1 MRTLW
6 VLSLA
11 QEKVP
16 RPPVR
21 EPAICR
27 ACRHPRHKERAFG
40 SFWPVPKGTRP
51 GGENPK
57 PKEVAG
63 TLRRKVLVLRRNL
76 VVAKSALLRFRPRAA
91 KTALRFLAPPLPT
104 EPASLGFGGG
114 PERGP
119 AGIRRQKKAVSG
131 LRPGAFE
138 ASAPKRARQNKKPS
152 VHILG
157 RKAHLPRYHPH
168 SRLAR
173 TQSPDNGGH
182 AVPLSGA
189 APGRTKGRHTR
200 RLSAGDRLSLGVD
213 ALPIFPFLAFHT
225 PSFIPQSR
233 GKCKGFGGEKRLK
246 WAVETAIIN

>member
-1 MRTLW
+1 MSFQAPRWGGIAEAYGCRRPEAVGGSSAAVGPGRRNERDAVQLSGGYIGGSPPMRTLW

-27 ACRHPRHKERAFG
+27 ACRHPRRKERSFG
-40 SFWPVPKGTRP
+40 SFRAVPKGTLP
-51 GGENPK
+51 QANP
-57 PKEVAG
+57 ETHHQWCVI
-63 TLRRKVLVLRRNL
+63 V
-76 VVAKSALLRFRPRAA
+76 
-91 KTALRFLAPPLPT
+91 
-104 EPASLGFGGG
+104 
-114 PERGP
+114 
-119 AGIRRQKKAVSG
+119 
-131 LRPGAFE
+131 
-138 ASAPKRARQNKKPS
+138 
-152 VHILG
+152 
-157 RKAHLPRYHPH
+157 
-168 SRLAR
+168 RLAGMGKGK
-173 TQSPDNGGH
+173 TKSPPSTSWDERLTFRGTTRIRVSRALKAPITAGR

-233 GKCKGFGGEKRLK
+233 GNCKGFGGEKRLK